1 MQQGA
6 THLWANTILFSSHPL
21 QSSTAL
27 AAYESQVHVVGQPP
41 DIVEKL
47 DDKAYLNGKLHQ
59 LGSFTM
65 SRYWLV
71 ARPSDGDDGLDGV
84 LQALDIPTDAFPIV
98 GKPVRGRGSHGVRV
112 CQDHAQLQGHL
123 GSLLDESPLVMLEEY
138 LAGEEATITVMPPSS
153 EYQGYWSL
161 PPVCRYNHIDGIA
174 PYNGTVAVT
183 SNSHVVEVQGQ
194 NPDHEDYRAIMRECE
209 RVAQL
214 IRTTAPIRVDIRR
227 FGEGSPFAL
236 FDINMKPVRFYIPT
250 SVSGTG
256 LMNAEYDWTWSTRS
270 RGSG

>member
-21 QSSTAL
+21 QSSAAL

-41 DIVEKL
+41 GIVEKL

-65 SRYWLV
+65 PRYWLV
-71 ARPSDGDDGLDGV
+71 ERSNGGEGGLDGV
-84 LQALDIPTDAFPIV
+84 LQALNIPADAFPIV

-112 CQDHAQLQGHL
+112 CQDQAQLRNHL

-153 EYQGYWSL
+153 EYQGYWCL
-161 PPVCRYNHIDGIA
+161 PPVCRFNHIDGIA
-174 PYNGTVAVT
+174 SYNGAVAVT
-183 SNSHVVEVQGQ
+183 SNSHVVEVQDR
-194 NPDHEDYRAIMRECE
+194 NPDHEHYRAIMRECE

-214 IRTTAPIRVDIRR
+214 IQTTAPIRIDIRR
-227 FGEGSPFAL
+227 FGEGSRFAL
-236 FDINMKPVRFYIPT
+236 FDINMKPVRSSSP
-250 SVSGTG
+250 
-256 LMNAEYDWTWSTRS
+256 RS
-270 RGSG
+270 HVWQRTKECRI